1 VLAQETRALQ
11 SIDKSPPAIPGSP
24 QVTTHRVTPFEH
36 ILPADEPPLP
46 VIADASEVVQESLER
61 QVERVREVIPDV
73 LPTHVF
79 DLLSIHE
86 AAFSNNLLD
95 IVIHILLEDRSYPK
109 DLKGKAKAA
118 EEEDTA
124 EFLRGI
130 YMNVDYTVL
139 DTNRHLGSVY
149 RTLSLVRLDLAFL
162 RTLLTF
168 RIAIPLQ

>member
-11 SIDKSPPAIPGSP
+11 SIDLSPPAIPGSP
-24 QVTTHRVTPFEH
+24 QVTTHRVTRFEH

-46 VIADASEVVQESLER
+46 VIADASEVVQESHER
-61 QVERVREVIPDV
+61 LVERVREVIPDV
-73 LPTHVF
+73 LPAHVF
-79 DLLSIHE
+79 DLLFIHE

-109 DLKGKAKAA
+109 DVKWKAKAA
-118 EEEDTA
+118 EEDTA
-124 EFLRGI
+124 EFLRDI
-130 YMNVDYTVL
+130 YMNIDYTVL

-149 RTLSLVRLDLAFL
+149 RALSLVRLDLAFL